1 MKIKLFF
8 LSSFLFLICCKTQ
21 QNNITTKKE
30 NIEFETKKKNNY
42 NIKTVLLHKKE
53 NNLSLPII
61 NLKSDEQLKL
71 SFDDLNYESSVLY
84 ITIEHYDAMWK
95 KSNLMQSEYI
105 NGFTSDEIL
114 NYQFSFNTLQN
125 YVHYE
130 YLFPSDNLKPL
141 LSGNYK
147 FKIYDL
153 NGDTLFNKR
162 FMVLEN
168 KINIDLNIKK
178 ATLSSDRK
186 IKHEL
191 DFTLNHQNINIV
203 DPFSQIKVIVKQNNK
218 EDNAITNLKPLYI
231 RNNTLIYDY
240 NEENTFFGN
249 NEFRHFDIK
258 SLRYFSERIKNI
270 TYDSTSYKVDLFT
283 ESKRAYDNYSIEPDL
298 NGKFYI
304 KSQEARNSN
313 IESEYVYVNFK
324 LKSNFIQEGDVY
336 IVGGLSNWE
345 KNNEFKLEFD
355 SINNIYSKSIYLKQ
369 GYYNYHYAVNDT
381 SLNYLDVASIEGTH
395 YQTRNSYEIYVYFND
410 TNDRHEK
417 LIGFTN
423 ALSKELF

>member
-1 MKIKLFF
+1 MKIKLLF
-8 LSSFLFLICCKTQ
+8 LSGFLFLICCKTQ
-21 QNNITTKKE
+21 RNNVSVLKE
-30 NIEFETKKKNNY
+30 DIEIESKKKNNY
-42 NIKTVLLHKKE
+42 NIKTILLHKKE

-61 NLKSDEQLKL
+61 NLNSEEQLKL
-71 SFDDLNYESSVLY
+71 SFDDLNYESSILY
-84 ITIEHYDAMWK
+84 ITIEHYDAMWN

-105 NGFTSDEIL
+105 NGFTSDEII

-130 YLFPSDNLKPL
+130 YLFPSENLKPL

-147 FKIYDL
+147 FKVYDL

-178 ATLSSDRK
+178 ATLSKDRK

-203 DPFSQIKVIVKQNNK
+203 DPFSQIKVIIKQNNR

-240 NEENTFFGN
+240 NEENTFFGI

-258 SLRYFSERIKNI
+258 SLRYYSERIKNI
-270 TYDSTSYKVDLFT
+270 TYDSTKYKVDLFK

-313 IESEYVYVNFK
+313 TESEYVYVNFK
-324 LKSNFIQEGDVY
+324 LKSNFIDEGDVY
-336 IVGGLSNWE
+336 IIGEFSNWE

-355 SINNIYSKSIYLKQ
+355 SINNSYYKSIYLKQ
-369 GYYNYHYAVNDT
+369 GYYNYHYAINDT

-395 YQTRNSYEIYVYFND
+395 YQTRNSYQIYVYFND
-410 TNDRHEK
+410 TNDRYQK

>member
-1 MKIKLFF
+1 MKIKLLF
-8 LSSFLFLICCKTQ
+8 LSSFLFLVCCKIQ
-21 QNNITTKKE
+21 KE
-30 NIEFETKKKNNY
+30 NNKFIKEDVVLESNNKNNY
-42 NIKTVLLHKKE
+42 NIRTVLLHKKE

-61 NLKSDEQLKL
+61 NLNSAEQLKL

-84 ITIEHYDAMWK
+84 ITIEHYDALWN
-95 KSNLMQSEYI
+95 KSNLMKSEYI
-105 NGFTSDEIL
+105 NGFTSDEII
-114 NYQFSFNTLQN
+114 NYQFSFNTIQN
-125 YVHYE
+125 YIHYE

-147 FKIYDL
+147 FKVYDL
-153 NGDTLFNKR
+153 NGDTLFNKK

-178 ATLSSDRK
+178 ATLSKDRK

-203 DPFSQIKVIVKQNNK
+203 DPFSQIKVIIKQNNR

-258 SLRYFSERIKNI
+258 SLRYYSERIKNI
-270 TYDSTSYKVDLFT
+270 TYDSTRYKVDLFR

-324 LKSNFIQEGDVY
+324 LKSNFVEDGNVY
-336 IVGGLSNWE
+336 IIGELSNWE

-355 SINNIYSKSIYLKQ
+355 STNNMYSKSIYLKQ
-369 GYYNYHYAVNDT
+369 GYYNYHYAINDT
-381 SLNYLDVASIEGTH
+381 ALNLLDVARIEGTH

-410 TNDRHEK
+410 TNDRYQK

>member
-1 MKIKLFF
+1 MKIKLLF
-8 LSSFLFLICCKTQ
+8 LSVFLFLICCKTQ
-21 QNNITTKKE
+21 RNYVSVLNE
-30 NIEFETKKKNNY
+30 DIEVESNKTNNY
-42 NIKTVLLHKKE
+42 NIKTILLHKKE

-61 NLKSDEQLKL
+61 NLNSEEQLKL

-84 ITIEHYDAMWK
+84 ITIEHFDAMWN

-105 NGFTSDEIL
+105 NGFTRDEII
-114 NYQFSFNTLQN
+114 NYQYSFNTLQN
-125 YVHYE
+125 YIHYE
-130 YLFPSDNLKPL
+130 YLFPSENLKPL

-147 FKIYDL
+147 FKVYDL
-153 NGDTLFNKR
+153 NGDTLFNKK

-240 NEENTFFGN
+240 SQENTFFGN

-258 SLRYFSERIKNI
+258 SLRYYSERVKNI
-270 TYDSTSYKVDLFT
+270 VNDSTNYKVDLFT

-324 LKSNFIQEGDVY
+324 LKSNIIYEGDMY
-336 IVGGLSNWE
+336 IIGEFSNWE

-355 SINNIYSKSIYLKQ
+355 SINKTYDKSIYLKQ
-369 GYYNYHYAVNDT
+369 GYYNYHYAINDT

-410 TNDRHEK
+410 TNDRYQK

>member
-1 MKIKLFF
+1 MKIKLLF
-8 LSSFLFLICCKTQ
+8 LSIFLFLICCKTQ
-21 QNNITTKKE
+21 RNNVSFSKE
-30 NIEFETKKKNNY
+30 DIKVESKKKNNY
-42 NIKTVLLHKKE
+42 NIKTILLHKKE

-61 NLKSDEQLKL
+61 NLNSEEQLKL
-71 SFDDLNYESSVLY
+71 SFDDLNYEPSVLY
-84 ITIEHYDAMWK
+84 LTIEHCDAMWN

-105 NGFTSDEIL
+105 NGFTSDEII

-130 YLFPSDNLKPL
+130 YLFPSENLKPL

-147 FKIYDL
+147 FKVYDL

-258 SLRYFSERIKNI
+258 SLRYYSERIKNI
-270 TYDSTSYKVDLFT
+270 VYDSTSYKVDLFA

-304 KSQEARNSN
+304 KSQEARNSK

-324 LKSNFIQEGDVY
+324 LKSNFIDEGDVY
-336 IVGGLSNWE
+336 IIGEFSNWE

-355 SINNIYSKSIYLKQ
+355 SINNSYNKSIYLKQ
-369 GYYNYHYAVNDT
+369 GYYNYHYAINDT
-381 SLNYLDVASIEGTH
+381 SFNYLDVASIEGTH

-410 TNDRHEK
+410 TNDRYQK

>member
-324 LKSNFIQEGDVY
+324 LKSNFIEEGDVY
-336 IVGGLSNWE
+336 IIGGLSNWE
-345 KNNEFKLEFD
+345 KKNEFKLEFD
-355 SINNIYSKSIYLKQ
+355 STNNIYSKSIYLKQ
-369 GYYNYHYAVNDT
+369 GYYNYHYSVNDT
-381 SLNYLDVASIEGTH
+381 SLNYLDVSSIEGTH

-410 TNDRHEK
+410 TNDRYQK

>member
-1 MKIKLFF
+1 MKIKLLF
-8 LSSFLFLICCKTQ
+8 LISFLFLICCKTQ
-21 QNNITTKKE
+21 KNNITTKKE
-30 NIEFETKKKNNY
+30 NLEFESKKKNNY

-61 NLKSDEQLKL
+61 VLKSDEQLKL

-105 NGFTSDEIL
+105 DGFTSDEII

-130 YLFPSDNLKPL
+130 FLFPSENLKPL

-147 FKIYDL
+147 FKVYDL

-178 ATLSSDRK
+178 ATLSTDRK

-258 SLRYFSERIKNI
+258 SLRYYSERIKNVV
-270 TYDSTSYKVDLFT
+270 YDSTNYKVDLFT

-304 KSQEARNSN
+304 KSQEARNSK

-324 LKSNFIQEGDVY
+324 LKSNFIDEGDIY
-336 IVGGLSNWE
+336 IIGEFSNWE
-345 KNNEFKLEFD
+345 KKNEFKLEFD
-355 SINNIYSKSIYLKQ
+355 SINNSYNKSIYLKQ
-369 GYYNYHYAVNDT
+369 GYYNYHYAINDT
-381 SLNYLDVASIEGTH
+381 SFNYLDVASIEGTH
-395 YQTRNSYEIYVYFND
+395 YQTRNSYQIYVYFND
-410 TNDRHEK
+410 TNDRYQK

>member
-1 MKIKLFF
+1 MKIKL
-8 LSSFLFLICCKTQ
+8 LYLTGFLFLICCKTQ
-21 QNNITTKKE
+21 RNNVSVLKE
-30 NIEFETKKKNNY
+30 DIKVESKKKNNY
-42 NIKTVLLHKKE
+42 NIKTILLHKKE

-61 NLKSDEQLKL
+61 NLNSEEQLKL

-84 ITIEHYDAMWK
+84 ITIEHYDAMWN

-105 NGFTSDEIL
+105 NGFTSDEII

-130 YLFPSDNLKPL
+130 YLFPSENLKPL

-147 FKIYDL
+147 FKVYDL

-249 NEFRHFDIK
+249 NEFRHVDIK
-258 SLRYFSERIKNI
+258 SLRYYSERIKNI
-270 TYDSTSYKVDLFT
+270 VYDSTNYKVDLFT
-283 ESKRAYDNYSIEPDL
+283 ESKRAYDNYSIEPL
-298 NGKFYI
+298 KILFTI
-304 KSQEARNSN
+304 K
-313 IESEYVYVNFK
+313 
-324 LKSNFIQEGDVY
+324 
-336 IVGGLSNWE
+336 LSF
-345 KNNEFKLEFD
+345 EF
-355 SINNIYSKSIYLKQ
+355 
-369 GYYNYHYAVNDT
+369 
-381 SLNYLDVASIEGTH
+381 
-395 YQTRNSYEIYVYFND
+395 
-410 TNDRHEK
+410 
-417 LIGFTN
+417 
-423 ALSKELF
+423 LSTL

>member
-1 MKIKLFF
+1 MKIKLLF
-8 LSSFLFLICCKTQ
+8 LSVFLFLICCKTQ
-21 QNNITTKKE
+21 RNYVSVL
-30 NIEFETKKKNNY
+30 IEDIEVESKKKNNY
-42 NIKTVLLHKKE
+42 NIKTILLHKKE

-61 NLKSDEQLKL
+61 NLNSEEQLKL

-84 ITIEHYDAMWK
+84 ITIEHYDAMWN

-105 NGFTSDEIL
+105 NGFTSDEII

-130 YLFPSDNLKPL
+130 YLFPSENLKPL

-147 FKIYDL
+147 FKVYDL

-258 SLRYFSERIKNI
+258 SLRYYSERIKNI
-270 TYDSTSYKVDLFT
+270 VYDSTNYKVDLFT

-324 LKSNFIQEGDVY
+324 LKSNFIDEGDVY
-336 IVGGLSNWE
+336 IIGEFSNWE

-355 SINNIYSKSIYLKQ
+355 SINNSYNKSIYLKQ
-369 GYYNYHYAVNDT
+369 GYYNYHYAINDT

-410 TNDRHEK
+410 TNDRYQK

>member
-1 MKIKLFF
+1 MKIKLLF
-8 LSSFLFLICCKTQ
+8 LSSFLFLFCCKTQ
-21 QNNITTKKE
+21 RNNVSVLKE
-30 NIEFETKKKNNY
+30 DIEVESKKKNNY
-42 NIKTVLLHKKE
+42 NIKTILIHKKE

-61 NLKSDEQLKL
+61 NLNSEEQLKL
-71 SFDDLNYESSVLY
+71 SFDDLNYESSVLF
-84 ITIEHYDAMWK
+84 ITIEHYDAMWN

-105 NGFTSDEIL
+105 NGFTSDEII

-130 YLFPSDNLKPL
+130 YLFPSENLKPL

-147 FKIYDL
+147 FKVYDL
-153 NGDTLFNKR
+153 NGDTLFIKR

-168 KINIDLNIKK
+168 RINIDLNIKK

-258 SLRYFSERIKNI
+258 SLRYYSERIKNI
-270 TYDSTSYKVDLFT
+270 AYDSTNYKVDLFT

-324 LKSNFIQEGDVY
+324 LKSNFIDEGDVY
-336 IVGGLSNWE
+336 IIGEFSNWE

-355 SINNIYSKSIYLKQ
+355 SINNTYDKSIYLKQ
-369 GYYNYHYAVNDT
+369 GYYNYHYAINDT

-410 TNDRHEK
+410 TNDRYEK

>member
-1 MKIKLFF
+1 MKIKLLF
-8 LSSFLFLICCKTQ
+8 LSGFLFLICCKTQ
-21 QNNITTKKE
+21 RNLSVLKE
-30 NIEFETKKKNNY
+30 DIKVESKKKNNY
-42 NIKTVLLHKKE
+42 NIKTILLHKKE

-61 NLKSDEQLKL
+61 NLNSEEQLKL
-71 SFDDLNYESSVLY
+71 SFDDLNYESSVLS
-84 ITIEHYDAMWK
+84 ITIEHYDAMWN

-105 NGFTSDEIL
+105 NGFTSDEII

-130 YLFPSDNLKPL
+130 YLFPSENLKPL

-147 FKIYDL
+147 FKVYDL

-178 ATLSSDRK
+178 ATLSTDRK

-258 SLRYFSERIKNI
+258 SLRYYSERVKNI
-270 TYDSTSYKVDLFT
+270 VYDSTNYKVDLFT

-313 IESEYVYVNFK
+313 TESEYVYVNFK
-324 LKSNFIQEGDVY
+324 LKSNFINEGDVY
-336 IVGGLSNWE
+336 IIGEFSNWE

-355 SINNIYSKSIYLKQ
+355 SINNFYYKSIYLKQ
-369 GYYNYHYAVNDT
+369 GYYNYHYAINDT

-395 YQTRNSYEIYVYFND
+395 YQTRNSYQIYVYFND
-410 TNDRHEK
+410 TNDRYQK